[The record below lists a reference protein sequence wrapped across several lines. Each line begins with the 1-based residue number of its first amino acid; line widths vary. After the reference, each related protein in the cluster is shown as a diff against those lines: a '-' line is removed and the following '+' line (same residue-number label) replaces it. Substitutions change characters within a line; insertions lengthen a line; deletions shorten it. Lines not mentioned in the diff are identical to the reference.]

1 MVKRGVEVVFGDP
14 AAGSALANLHLD
26 DDRHGRWHT
35 AFVPGM
41 DQPVA
46 FRVAREPDGRLA
58 CTGLLI
64 GGVADPVAEPT
75 EVTASSLR
83 RVSPVALVEAFAHA
97 ARGLDTLASERPAF
111 GGLVAEAT
119 DVPRRRIRKRT
130 LRAGMAA
137 PKRRDLEDLA
147 DAYRAAL
154 ADPTTARKPVTAV
167 AARLGISRHTAQ
179 RWRARAIE
187 AGLLPAGIDGRDKR

>member
-1 MVKRGVEVVFGDP
+1 MVKRGAEVVFGGPP
-14 AAGSALANLHLD
+14 AGAALADLGLD
-26 DDRHGRWHT
+26 DERHGRWHT
-35 AFVPGM
+35 ALVPGL

-46 FRVAREPDGRLA
+46 FRVTREPGGRLA
-58 CTGLLI
+58 CTGLLL
-64 GGVADPVAEPT
+64 GGVADPGAEPA
-75 EVTASSLR
+75 EVTARSLR
-83 RVSPVALVEAFAHA
+83 RVSPVPLLEAFAHA
-97 ARGLDTLASERPAF
+97 ARGLDTVANEHPVL

-119 DVPRRRIRKRT
+119 EVPRRRIRKRR
-130 LRAGMAA
+130 LKAGMAA

-154 ADPTTARKPVTAV
+154 ADPTTARKPVTTVAV
-167 AARLGISRHTAQ
+167 RLGVSRHTAQ